1 MRSQRTTH
9 PPPLFRCKQRE
20 RIGPHGSKGTR
31 AQRGQREA
39 RKVIASLVARNLGGV
54 VYADEI
60 SLDFSCPILE
70 INHAEIETGPIPTN
84 PALYLISINFFSPFV
99 RLLALF
105 LAASIPS
112 IPGRCIRPI
121 LTHTCTVFELE
132 KRTNKKPKITR
143 ITFIL
148 YFRDEEGLSSS
159 RDIERL
165 DLATLR

>member
-1 MRSQRTTH
+1 MESQGFAIAETH

-31 AQRGQREA
+31 AQRGQREE
-39 RKVIASLVARNLGGV
+39 RKVIASLVARNLDGV

-84 PALYLISINFFSPFV
+84 PALYLISINFFSLFV

-112 IPGRCIRPI
+112 ISGRCIRPI
-121 LTHTCTVFELE
+121 LTHTCTVSNSKSELT
-132 KRTNKKPKITR
+132 K
-143 ITFIL
+143 
-148 YFRDEEGLSSS
+148 S
-159 RDIERL
+159 RK
-165 DLATLR
+165 